1 MLPFV
6 NKTISEGNM
15 KVSICKEKEYAIT
28 FIKISGCR
36 DLNLIVRIIPKSDI

>member
-1 MLPFV
+1 MLPFA
-6 NKTISEGNM
+6 NETISEGNM
-15 KVSICKEKEYAIT
+15 KITFRKEKEYAIT